1 MLLSHVAAGLRDI
14 HSKNLIHRDI
24 KLENI
29 FITSDGD
36 YKIGLI
42 LSIFFYSQPCVVAEF
57 MPFPGDLGLV
67 GEKATT
73 LAMLQS
79 VAGTAFEPSLRLP
92 FKKSC
97 FLCAPGNT

>member
-1 MLLSHVAAGLRDI
+1 MLLFHITTGLSDI
-14 HSKNLIHRDI
+14 HSKNLVHRDI

-29 FITSDGD
+29 FLTSDGD

-42 LSIFFYSQPCVVAEF
+42 FSIFSSKFCVVAEF
-57 MPFPGDLGLV
+57 ILFLGDLGLV

-79 VAGTAFEPSLRLP
+79 VVGTAFAPFFFSLL
-92 FKKSC
+92 
-97 FLCAPGNT
+97 

>member
-1 MLLSHVAAGLRDI
+1 MCIFHVASGLRDI

-29 FITSDGD
+29 FLTSDGD
-36 YKIGLI
+36 YKIG
-42 LSIFFYSQPCVVAEF
+42 FFLLFCFEF
-57 MPFPGDLGLV
+57 CFGIVLMYFLGDLGLV

-79 VAGTAFEPSLRLP
+79 VAGTAFEPSFPLVFVKTR
-92 FKKSC
+92 F
-97 FLCAPGNT
+97 FCAPGNI